1 MQHVFYLNGD
11 AKKISW
17 TIQTDETIVEQTR
30 EHVDIYKDK
39 VSDLQSKYIALH
51 VGLFWGIGVFVIKNG
66 DSIKIKFDEQEMYNV
81 MSSKLKCNDKFIE
94 KRIFFI
100 RQLIE
105 QRKLKIE
112 FEKINKD
119 ENLAK

>member
-112 FEKINKD
+112 FEKINED